1 MDQLILYL
9 VIVKDLQFMKNFKE
23 LKIWQKGIQ
32 IAINCIKITKT
43 FPKEEKFGLVS
54 QLNRACVSI
63 PSNIAEGSS
72 RTSDKDYNRF
82 IQISLGSC
90 FEAETQFLIAQQ
102 LGFGQAELVENILKE
117 IIEEQKML
125 ATFSTRLV
133 A

>member
-1 MDQLILYL
+1 MLKACGSLL
-9 VIVKDLQFMKNFKE
+9 MKNFKE
-23 LKIWQKGIQ
+23 LKIWQKGFQ
-32 IAINCIKITKT
+32 IAIKCIRITNT
-43 FPKEEKFGLVS
+43 FPIEEKFGLVS

-82 IQISLGSC
+82 IEISLGSC
-90 FEAETQFLIAQQ
+90 FEAETQFLIVQQ
-102 LGFGQAELVENILKE
+102 LAFGQPESIEQILKE

-125 ATFSTRLV
+125 AAFSTGLK